1 MADQE
6 VDAAALAVDAD
17 TLGKAGGE
25 VTEAADALIAA
36 HRLAAE
42 AFGDTPAQEA
52 FADVCSTWLKGC
64 DSIGTHVAWIATY
77 TQRLANAFG
86 AVDRSLIETYTTVKS
101 PSDLPPVIIDNT
113 DPSSDNYN
121 PYLA

>member
-6 VDAAALAVDAD
+6 VDAVALAADAD
-17 TLGKAGGE
+17 TLGHAGAR
-25 VTEAADALIAA
+25 VTAAADALVAA
-36 HRLAAE
+36 HRLAAS
-42 AFGDTPAQEA
+42 AFGTTPAKDA
-52 FADVCSTWLKGC
+52 FDDVCTTWLKGC
-64 DSIGTHVAWIATY
+64 DSIGGYVGWLATY

-86 AVDRSLIETYTTVKS
+86 AVDRSLIETYTIVKTQ
-101 PSDLPPVIIDNT
+101 SDLPPVIIDNT